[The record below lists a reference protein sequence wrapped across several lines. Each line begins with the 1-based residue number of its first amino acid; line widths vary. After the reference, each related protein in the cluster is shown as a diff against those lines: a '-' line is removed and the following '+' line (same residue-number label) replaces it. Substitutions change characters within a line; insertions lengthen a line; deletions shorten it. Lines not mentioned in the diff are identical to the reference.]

1 MNSVELETIK
11 QSFSEKTL
19 QRGEVILREGELSDT
34 LYFVVA
40 GAVKIFKTSSQGK
53 EQILSIARPGEAL
66 NDIPVFDGGT
76 NPINAQALGTVKV
89 YSIKKERLQSIM
101 QQYPRVAL
109 NTSKVLAQ
117 RMRQLVTLVEDLSFR
132 HVLGRVT
139 KGGAAD
145 WLQWLAIVGSRACCG
160 SARDTAYAST
170 SITSV
175 SGTTPSSAI
184 ASAAAGLCMRAFKAS
199 MSGTSMT
206 TATRFGFCG
215 STKVRILVTP
225 SGPNNSLRFGECNQ

>member
-53 EQILSIARPGEAL
+53 DQILSIARPGEAL

-76 NPINAQALGTVKV
+76 NPTNAQTLGPVTL
-89 YSIKKERLQSIM
+89 YSIKKDKLQSVM
-101 QQYPRVAL
+101 QQYPKVAL
-109 NTSKVLAQ
+109 NATMVLAQ
-117 RMRQLVTLVEDLSFR
+117 RMRQLVSLVEDLSFR

-139 KGGAAD
+139 KILLSHAGDSDGTKEHLTQQEMAAMAGTAREVVARS
-145 WLQWLAIVGSRACCG
+145 LKALEEQGHIRLERHRIV
-160 SARDTAYAST
+160 
-170 SITSV
+170 ITDRKSLEDIV
-175 SGTTPSSAI
+175 ADSG
-184 ASAAAGLCMRAFKAS
+184 
-199 MSGTSMT
+199 
-206 TATRFGFCG
+206 
-215 STKVRILVTP
+215 
-225 SGPNNSLRFGECNQ
+225 